1 MDDNNTKVVELKKI
15 VADFRDARGWK
26 KFHAPRNLAT
36 SIVLE
41 ASELLELFQWDLRA
55 FSAAQIKKD
64 KDRMEEIKNEMADVI
79 VYSLSL
85 ADILGIDVTD
95 AIIKKM
101 EHNAKKY
108 SVVYFNKDVQDLKH
122 YKKIKKLY
130 RSGKVVA
137 K

>member
-1 MDDNNTKVVELKKI
+1 MNDKNTRITELKKI
-15 VADFRDARGWK
+15 VTDFRDARGWD

-41 ASELLELFQWDLRA
+41 SSELLELFQWDLET

-64 KDRMEEIKNEMADVI
+64 GERMGEIRKEMADVI
-79 VYSLSL
+79 IYCLSL

-95 AIIKKM
+95 AIVKKM

-108 SVVYFNKDVQDLKH
+108 SVIYFNKDSQDAKH

-130 RSGKVVA
+130 RLGKAVI